1 MHRQYL
7 IRTLACYEELWTK
20 SPILGL
26 TSEEILQERNRIRQ
40 ITTFVREHQACFD
53 RSCIPGHITGSA
65 LVVSKDLGAVLLTLH
80 RKLGAWLQLGGHSD
94 GDPCTHQVAMREAQE
109 ESGLTGL
116 EFLPFERTLALPS
129 LDETLPPLPFDLDC
143 HLIPARK
150 SEPEHIH
157 YDIRYLIVADRNQP
171 LVISDESHDLR
182 WFSLAEA
189 KALTSE
195 ASMLRQFAKLERL
208 RRRFLSQD

>member
-1 MHRQYL
+1 MHRQYI
-7 IRTLACYEELWTK
+7 IRTLGRYEELWTK
-20 SPILGL
+20 SPDLGL
-26 TSEEILQERNRIRQ
+26 TSAEIVQEQSRISQ
-40 ITTFVREHQACFD
+40 ITTFVQEHQDCFD
-53 RSCIPGHITGSA
+53 RSCLLGHITGSA

-80 RKLGAWLQLGGHSD
+80 RKLDAWLQLGGHSD

-109 ESGLTGL
+109 ESGLMGL
-116 EFLPFERTLALPS
+116 EFLPFERTIPEHTT
-129 LDETLPPLPFDLDC
+129 DEPLPPLPFDLDC

-157 YDIRYLIVADRNQP
+157 YDIRYLIVADQNQP
-171 LVISDESHDLR
+171 LIISDESHDLR

-195 ASMLRQFAKLERL
+195 ASMRRQFAKLEQL
-208 RRRFLSQD
+208 RGRFFSPN